1 MITKALSYGAN
12 EAEKHVFCSCSS
24 TRSQDG
30 NICKLRIKGWG
41 SWCVHVLCA
50 RNSTRGKMR
59 IHANQDSFPKGLG
72 KFENSH
78 YGNKSGEYR
87 NSFFGGIFIKM
98 IIAGVGSSIPYQVAS
113 PKTTTLALDLTLSI
127 KQTIR

>member
-1 MITKALSYGAN
+1 
-12 EAEKHVFCSCSS
+12 
-24 TRSQDG
+24 
-30 NICKLRIKGWG
+30 
-41 SWCVHVLCA
+41 
-50 RNSTRGKMR
+50 MR

-78 YGNKSGEYR
+78 YGNKSGEYW